1 MIDTHLRYEHIKDPG
16 MYMALLTDRLP
27 GGRDEFGV
35 FSRTNMREWK
45 VGHVSSSQCV
55 VAPGLTRIG
64 SQTRML
70 FDWAGWK

>member
-16 MYMALLTDRLP
+16 MYMALLTDRPP

-45 VGHVSSSQCV
+45 VMSALLNVWLSQ
-55 VAPGLTRIG
+55 
-64 SQTRML
+64 
-70 FDWAGWK
+70 D